1 MALSLIESQAISEL
15 TNHLYPFLP
24 GKAHPYADQATSFEG
39 VAKLLGLGR
48 YWPGGSKLPA
58 LTGLLS
64 GVLEHERGKFCQLVV
79 EIVRAGVRYRQGKG
93 PVTREEVE
101 RLNQLVAKVN
111 FKIPELHDPMFL
123 DALPRIESQAKGDV
137 SGPDKAVLDELQ
149 KRLMAVTALPAQERG
164 FQFEKFLGGLFE
176 AYDLAPHAAFRLV
189 GEQIDGSLQFQ
200 GQTYL
205 VEARWQAE
213 KMAEAEL
220 LVFSGKV
227 GGKAEWSRGLFIGIS
242 SISGFTE
249 QGLEGFARG
258 KPTNIICVDGLDL
271 YHVMNGGLDLRT
283 VIERK
288 ARIAAET
295 NRAYVPVRELFPGV
309 I

>member
-1 MALSLIESQAISEL
+1 MTLSLIESQAVSEL
-15 TNHLYPFLP
+15 ANHLYPFLP

-39 VAKLLGLGR
+39 VAKRLGLGR

-64 GVLEHERGKFCQLVV
+64 GVLDHERGRFCQLVV

-101 RLNQLVAKVN
+101 RLNQLVAKAK

-123 DALPRIESQAKGDV
+123 EALPKVEPQPKGGPP
-137 SGPDKAVLDELQ
+137 GPDKAVLDELQ
-149 KRLMAVTALPAQERG
+149 KRLMAVTALPAQQRG
-164 FQFEKFLGGLFE
+164 FQFEKFLGELFE
-176 AYDLAPHAAFRLV
+176 AYDLAPRAAFRLV

-213 KMAEAEL
+213 QMAEAAL

-227 GGKAEWSRGLFIGIS
+227 GGKADWSRGLFI

-258 KPTNIICVDGLDL
+258 KPTNIICMDGLDL
-271 YHVMNGGLDLRT
+271 YHVMCGGLDFRT

-295 NRAYVPVRELFPGV
+295 NRAFAPVRELFPGV

>member
-1 MALSLIESQAISEL
+1 MALSLIESQAVSEL
-15 TNHLYPFLP
+15 ANHLYPFLP

-39 VAKLLGLGR
+39 VSKRLGLGR

-64 GVLEHERGKFCQLVV
+64 GVLEYERGRFCPLVV

-101 RLNQLVAKVN
+101 RLNQLVAKVK

-123 DALPRIESQAKGDV
+123 DALPRVEPQAKEGS
-137 SGPDKAVLDELQ
+137 SGPDKAELLTLQ
-149 KRLMAVTALPAQERG
+149 KRLMTIAALPPQERG
-164 FQFEKFLGGLFE
+164 FEFEKFLGELFE
-176 AYDLAPHAAFRLV
+176 AYDLAPRAAFRLV

-205 VEARWQAE
+205 VEARWQGE
-213 KMAEAEL
+213 QMAEAAL

-227 GGKAEWSRGLFIGIS
+227 GGKAGWSRGLFI

-258 KPTNIICVDGLDL
+258 KPTNIICMDGLDL
-271 YHVMNGGLDLRT
+271 YHVMSGGLDLRT

-295 NRAYVPVRELFPGV
+295 NRAFVPVRELFPGV

>member
-1 MALSLIESQAISEL
+1 MPLSLAESQALADIGK
-15 TNHLYPFLP
+15 HLYPFLP
-24 GKAHPYADQATSFEG
+24 GKAHPYADQMTSFEG
-39 VAKLLGLGR
+39 VARRLGLAR

-58 LTGLLS
+58 LTTLLS
-64 GVLEHERGKFCQLVV
+64 GVLEYERGRFFPLIV

-101 RLNQLVAKVN
+101 RLNELIAKVR
-111 FKIPELHDPMFL
+111 FKIPELHDSTFL
-123 DALPRIESQAKGDV
+123 AALPRLEPAPIADRRPRS
-137 SGPDKAVLDELQ
+137 KAGLEKLQ
-149 KRLMAVTALPAQERG
+149 RKLVEITKLPAQERG
-164 FQFEKFLGGLFE
+164 YQFERFLGDLFE
-176 AYDLAPHAAFRLV
+176 AHELAPRAAFRLV

-213 KMAEAEL
+213 RVAAAEL

-227 GGKAEWSRGLFIGIS
+227 GGKAEWSRGLCIS
-242 SISGFTE
+242 MSGFSDD
-249 QGLEGFARG
+249 GLEGFARG
-258 KPTNIICVDGLDL
+258 RATNVICMDGLNL
-271 YHVMNGGLDLRT
+271 YHIMHGGLDLRI

-288 ARIAAET
+288 ARLAAET
-295 NRAYVPVRELFPGV
+295 NRSFVAVRELFPDL

>member
-1 MALSLIESQAISEL
+1 MALSLVESQAASEL
-15 TNHLYPFLP
+15 ANHLYPFLP
-24 GKAHPYADQATSFEG
+24 GKAHPYADQNTSFEG
-39 VAKLLGLGR
+39 VAKRLGLGR

-58 LTGLLS
+58 LTQLLS
-64 GVLEHERGKFCQLVV
+64 GVLEYDRGRFCQLVV

-93 PVTREEVE
+93 PVTREEIE
-101 RLNQLVAKVN
+101 RLNELIAKVT
-111 FKIPELHDPMFL
+111 FKIPELHDPLFL
-123 DALPRIESQAKGDV
+123 DALPRLEPISKESP
-137 SGPDKAVLDELQ
+137 SGVDKTILEELQ
-149 KRLMAVTALPAQERG
+149 KRLMAVTALPPQERG
-164 FQFEKFLGGLFE
+164 LRFEKFLGELFE
-176 AYDLAPHAAFRLV
+176 AYDLAPRAAFRLV

-213 KMAEAEL
+213 QMAEAAL

-227 GGKAEWSRGLFIGIS
+227 GGKAEWSRGLFI

-249 QGLEGFARG
+249 QGLEGFSHG
-258 KPTNIICVDGLDL
+258 KATNIICMDGLDL
-271 YHVMNGGLDLRT
+271 YHVMNGGLDLRM

-295 NRAYVPVRELFPGV
+295 NRAFVPVRELFAGV

>member
-1 MALSLIESQAISEL
+1 MALSLVESQALSEIAA
-15 TNHLYPFLP
+15 HLYPFLP
-24 GKAHPYADQATSFEG
+24 GKAHPFADQAISFEG
-39 VAKLLGLGR
+39 VAKRLGLAR
-48 YWPGGSKLPA
+48 YWSGGSKLPA

-64 GVLEHERGKFCQLVV
+64 GVLEYERGRFCPLIV

-101 RLNQLVAKVN
+101 RLNDLVGKVK
-111 FKIPELHDPMFL
+111 FKIPELHDSTFL
-123 DALPRIESQAKGDV
+123 DALPRVEPPPKESPE
-137 SGPDKAVLDELQ
+137 GPIKAVLEGLQ
-149 KRLMAVTALPAQERG
+149 NRLVEITKLPVQERG
-164 FQFEKFLGGLFE
+164 YQFERFLGELFE
-176 AYDLAPHAAFRLV
+176 AYDLAPRAAFRLV

-213 KMAEAEL
+213 RMAEAEL

-227 GGKAEWSRGLFIGIS
+227 GGKAEWSRGLFI

-249 QGLEGFARG
+249 QGLDGFARG
-258 KPTNIICVDGLDL
+258 KPTNIICLDGLDL
-271 YHVMNGGLDLRT
+271 YHIMQGGLDLRI

-288 ARIAAET
+288 ARLAAET
-295 NRAYVPVRELFPGV
+295 NRAFVPVRELFTGV

>member
-1 MALSLIESQAISEL
+1 M
-15 TNHLYPFLP
+15 
-24 GKAHPYADQATSFEG
+24 
-39 VAKLLGLGR
+39 R
-48 YWPGGSKLPA
+48 Y
-58 LTGLLS
+58 
-64 GVLEHERGKFCQLVV
+64 
-79 EIVRAGVRYRQGKG
+79 
-93 PVTREEVE
+93 
-101 RLNQLVAKVN
+101 
-111 FKIPELHDPMFL
+111 PELS
-123 DALPRIESQAKGDV
+123 RKQRDV

-295 NRAYVPVRELFPGV
+295 NRAFVPVRELFPGV